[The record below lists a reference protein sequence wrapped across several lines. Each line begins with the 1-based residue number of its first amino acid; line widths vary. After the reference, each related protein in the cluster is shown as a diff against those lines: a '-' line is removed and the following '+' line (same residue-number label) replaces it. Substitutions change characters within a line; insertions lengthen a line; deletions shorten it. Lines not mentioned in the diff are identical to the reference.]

1 MTLKQRSEQLI
12 DELKMFKS
20 IPLSARCFK
29 TISDLLDLVNL
40 YEQEIDRLT
49 QQVKVLQM
57 SDEEKIEDIKEG
69 TRAAYRTKDYIQ

>member
-1 MTLKQRSEQLI
+1 MTLVERSEQLL

-20 IPLSARCFK
+20 IPLSARCFR

-69 TRAAYRTKDYIQ
+69 IRATYRAKNSI